1 MNWDTGRIT
10 LGGFLAYFV
19 MSAIISPLG
28 VISAP
33 IATYYD
39 ISTTTATATFTYLTT
54 GILIGTLV
62 AIFIFDFFRLKQV
75 VIGGVILIV
84 TCIYAIYA
92 IRIFSVFSVSLGLIG
107 IGCGIELSAAA
118 VVISKSYADK
128 MRASMLLLTDSF
140 YSIAGVLSTALAGWF
155 IAREYHWSS
164 AYLLA
169 TLASVVIAGLALSS
183 KYPDTEVDAFETQG
197 TNLAPDNVTPEGIA
211 DAWEQ
216 INEESLL
223 ANENWPVSVHLVG
236 VAMLVYLIGFV
247 SIYSWV
253 PNYAQETF
261 GVSVESS
268 GIVVSRFFLGMIIG
282 QLVMFFLVLKFPLRN
297 LIIIYA
303 ILATLFT
310 ILLWLV
316 ETADHL
322 QLAMLTLGLAT
333 GGLFKTVLTFGTT
346 VVNNPSP
353 KMVSYLIFHAGF
365 GTAIAPFIS
374 SFIVESWDMSAAL
387 QLVSVCYGLM
397 VVLLL
402 LSFMYQPTTSV
413 RA

>member
-19 MSAIISPLG
+19 MSAVISPLG

-39 ISTTTATATFTYLTT
+39 ISTATATATFTYLTT

-62 AIFIFDFFRLKQV
+62 AIFIFDFVRLKQV

-84 TCIYAIYA
+84 ACIYAIYA
-92 IRIFSVFSVSLGLIG
+92 IRIFSVFAVSLGLIG

-118 VVISKSYADK
+118 VVISKSYAEK

-140 YSIAGVLSTALAGWF
+140 YSIAGVLSTVLAGWF
-155 IAREYHWSS
+155 VAREYHWSS

-183 KYPDTEVDAFETQG
+183 KYPDTKVDAEKST
-197 TNLAPDNVTPEGIA
+197 
-211 DAWEQ
+211 
-216 INEESLL
+216 L
-223 ANENWPVSVHLVG
+223 ANENWPISVHLVG

-261 GVSVESS
+261 GASVESS

-310 ILLWLV
+310 TSLWLV
-316 ETADHL
+316 GTADHL

-346 VVNNPSP
+346 IVNDPSP
-353 KMVSYLIFHAGF
+353 KMVSYLIFHAGL
-365 GTAIAPFIS
+365 GTAVAPFIS
-374 SFIVESWDMSAAL
+374 SLIVESWDISAAL

-402 LSFMYQPTTSV
+402 LSFMLQPTTS
-413 RA
+413 ATA

>member
-39 ISTTTATATFTYLTT
+39 ISTATATATFTYLTT

-62 AIFIFDFFRLKQV
+62 AIFIFDFVRLKQV

-84 TCIYAIYA
+84 ACIYAIYA
-92 IRIFSVFSVSLGLIG
+92 IRIFSVFAVSLGLIG

-118 VVISKSYADK
+118 VVISKSYAEK

-140 YSIAGVLSTALAGWF
+140 YSIAGVLSTVLAGWF
-155 IAREYHWSS
+155 VAREYHWSS

-169 TLASVVIAGLALSS
+169 TLASVVIVGLALSS
-183 KYPDTEVDAFETQG
+183 KYPNTKVDAEKST
-197 TNLAPDNVTPEGIA
+197 LAT
-211 DAWEQ
+211 
-216 INEESLL
+216 
-223 ANENWPVSVHLVG
+223 ENWPISVHLVG

-253 PNYAQETF
+253 PNYVQEAF
-261 GVSVESS
+261 GASVESS

-303 ILATLFT
+303 ILATLIT
-310 ILLWLV
+310 TSLWLV
-316 ETADHL
+316 GTADHL

-346 VVNNPSP
+346 IVNDPSP
-353 KMVSYLIFHAGF
+353 KMVSYLIFHAGL
-365 GTAIAPFIS
+365 GTAVAPFIS
-374 SFIVESWDMSAAL
+374 SLIVESWDMSAAL

-402 LSFMYQPTTSV
+402 LSFMLQPTTS
-413 RA
+413 ATA

>member
-39 ISTTTATATFTYLTT
+39 ISTATATATFTYLTT

-62 AIFIFDFFRLKQV
+62 AIFIFDFVRLKQV

-84 TCIYAIYA
+84 ACIYAIYA
-92 IRIFSVFSVSLGLIG
+92 IRIFSVFAVSLGLIG

-118 VVISKSYADK
+118 VVISKSYAEK

-140 YSIAGVLSTALAGWF
+140 YSIAGVLSTVLAGWF
-155 IAREYHWSS
+155 VAREYHWSS

-169 TLASVVIAGLALSS
+169 TLASVVIVGLALSS
-183 KYPDTEVDAFETQG
+183 KYPDTKVDAEKST
-197 TNLAPDNVTPEGIA
+197 LAT
-211 DAWEQ
+211 
-216 INEESLL
+216 
-223 ANENWPVSVHLVG
+223 ENWPISVHLVG

-253 PNYAQETF
+253 PNYVQEAF
-261 GVSVESS
+261 GASVESS

-303 ILATLFT
+303 ILATLIT
-310 ILLWLV
+310 TSLWLV
-316 ETADHL
+316 GTADHL

-346 VVNNPSP
+346 IVNDPSP
-353 KMVSYLIFHAGF
+353 KMVSYLIFHAGL
-365 GTAIAPFIS
+365 GTAVAPFIS
-374 SFIVESWDMSAAL
+374 SLIVESWDMSAAL

-402 LSFMYQPTTSV
+402 LSFMLQPTTS
-413 RA
+413 ATA

>member
-10 LGGFLAYFV
+10 LGCFLAYFV

-84 TCIYAIYA
+84 ACIYAIYA
-92 IRIFSVFSVSLGLIG
+92 IRIFSVFAVSLGLIG

-155 IAREYHWSS
+155 VAREYHWSS

-169 TLASVVIAGLALSS
+169 ALVSVVIAGLALSS
-183 KYPDTEVDAFETQG
+183 KYPDTEVDT
-197 TNLAPDNVTPEGIA
+197 
-211 DAWEQ
+211 
-216 INEESLL
+216 EESSL

-261 GVSVESS
+261 GASVESS

-282 QLVMFFLVLKFPLRN
+282 QLVMFVLVLKFPLRN

-322 QLAMLTLGLAT
+322 KLAMLTLGLAT

-346 VVNNPSP
+346 VVNDPSP

-365 GTAIAPFIS
+365 GTAVAPFIS
-374 SFIVESWDMSAAL
+374 SLIVESWDMSAAL

-402 LSFMYQPTTSV
+402 LSFMLQPTTSV

>member
-39 ISTTTATATFTYLTT
+39 ISTATATATFTYLTT

-62 AIFIFDFFRLKQV
+62 AIFIFDFVRLKQV

-84 TCIYAIYA
+84 ACIYAIYA
-92 IRIFSVFSVSLGLIG
+92 IRIFSVFAVSLGLIG

-118 VVISKSYADK
+118 VVISKSYAEK

-140 YSIAGVLSTALAGWF
+140 YSIAGVLSTVLAGWF
-155 IAREYHWSS
+155 VAREYHWSS

-169 TLASVVIAGLALSS
+169 TLASVVIVGLALSS
-183 KYPDTEVDAFETQG
+183 KYPDTKVDAEKST
-197 TNLAPDNVTPEGIA
+197 LAT
-211 DAWEQ
+211 
-216 INEESLL
+216 
-223 ANENWPVSVHLVG
+223 ENWPISVHLVG

-253 PNYAQETF
+253 PNYAQEAF
-261 GVSVESS
+261 GASVESS

-303 ILATLFT
+303 ILATLIT
-310 ILLWLV
+310 TSLWLV
-316 ETADHL
+316 GTADHL

-346 VVNNPSP
+346 IVNDPSP
-353 KMVSYLIFHAGF
+353 KMVSYLIFHAGL
-365 GTAIAPFIS
+365 GTAVAPFIS
-374 SFIVESWDMSAAL
+374 SLIVESWDMSAAL

-402 LSFMYQPTTSV
+402 LSFMLQPTTS
-413 RA
+413 ATA

>member
-39 ISTTTATATFTYLTT
+39 ISTATATATFTYLTT

-62 AIFIFDFFRLKQV
+62 AIFIFDFVRLKQV

-84 TCIYAIYA
+84 ACIYAIYA
-92 IRIFSVFSVSLGLIG
+92 IRIFSVFAVSLGLIG

-118 VVISKSYADK
+118 VVISKSYAEK

-140 YSIAGVLSTALAGWF
+140 YSIAGVLSTVLAGWF
-155 IAREYHWSS
+155 VAREYHWSS

-169 TLASVVIAGLALSS
+169 TLASVVIVGLALSS
-183 KYPDTEVDAFETQG
+183 KYPNTKVDAEKST
-197 TNLAPDNVTPEGIA
+197 LAT
-211 DAWEQ
+211 
-216 INEESLL
+216 
-223 ANENWPVSVHLVG
+223 ENWPISVHLVG

-253 PNYAQETF
+253 PNYVQEAF
-261 GVSVESS
+261 GASVESS

-303 ILATLFT
+303 ILATLIT
-310 ILLWLV
+310 TSLWLV
-316 ETADHL
+316 GTADHL

-346 VVNNPSP
+346 IVNDPSP
-353 KMVSYLIFHAGF
+353 KMVSYLIFHAGL
-365 GTAIAPFIS
+365 GTAVAPFIS
-374 SFIVESWDMSAAL
+374 SLIVESWNMSAAL

-402 LSFMYQPTTSV
+402 LSFMLQPTTS
-413 RA
+413 ATA

>member
-1 MNWDTGRIT
+1 
-10 LGGFLAYFV
+10 

-39 ISTTTATATFTYLTT
+39 ISTATATATFTYLTT

-62 AIFIFDFFRLKQV
+62 AIFIFDFVRLKQV

-84 TCIYAIYA
+84 ACIYAIYA
-92 IRIFSVFSVSLGLIG
+92 IRIFSVFAVSLGLIG

-118 VVISKSYADK
+118 VVISKSYAEK

-140 YSIAGVLSTALAGWF
+140 YSIAGVLSTVLAGWF
-155 IAREYHWSS
+155 VAREYHWSS

-169 TLASVVIAGLALSS
+169 TLASVVIVGLALSS
-183 KYPDTEVDAFETQG
+183 KYPDTKVDAEKST
-197 TNLAPDNVTPEGIA
+197 LAT
-211 DAWEQ
+211 
-216 INEESLL
+216 
-223 ANENWPVSVHLVG
+223 ENWPISVHLVG

-253 PNYAQETF
+253 PNYAQEAF
-261 GVSVESS
+261 GASVESS

-303 ILATLFT
+303 ILATLIT
-310 ILLWLV
+310 TSLWLV
-316 ETADHL
+316 GTADHL

-346 VVNNPSP
+346 IVNDPSP
-353 KMVSYLIFHAGF
+353 KMVSYLIFHAGL
-365 GTAIAPFIS
+365 GTAVAPFIS
-374 SFIVESWDMSAAL
+374 SLIVESWDMSAAL

-402 LSFMYQPTTSV
+402 LSFMLQPTTS
-413 RA
+413 ATA

>member
-39 ISTTTATATFTYLTT
+39 ISTATATATFTYLTT

-62 AIFIFDFFRLKQV
+62 AIFIFDFVRLKQV

-84 TCIYAIYA
+84 ACIYAIYA
-92 IRIFSVFSVSLGLIG
+92 IRIFSVFAVSLGLIG

-118 VVISKSYADK
+118 VVISKSYAEK

-140 YSIAGVLSTALAGWF
+140 YSIAGVLSTVLAGWF
-155 IAREYHWSS
+155 VAREYHWSS

-169 TLASVVIAGLALSS
+169 TLASVVIVGLALSS
-183 KYPDTEVDAFETQG
+183 KYPDTKVDAEKST
-197 TNLAPDNVTPEGIA
+197 LAT
-211 DAWEQ
+211 
-216 INEESLL
+216 
-223 ANENWPVSVHLVG
+223 ENWPISVHLVG

-253 PNYAQETF
+253 PNYAQEAF
-261 GVSVESS
+261 GASVESS

-303 ILATLFT
+303 ILATLIT
-310 ILLWLV
+310 TSLWLV
-316 ETADHL
+316 GTADHL

-346 VVNNPSP
+346 IVNDPSP
-353 KMVSYLIFHAGF
+353 KMVSYFIFHAGL
-365 GTAIAPFIS
+365 GTAVAPFIS
-374 SFIVESWDMSAAL
+374 SLIVESWDMSAAL

-402 LSFMYQPTTSV
+402 LSFMLQPTTS
-413 RA
+413 ATA

>member
-10 LGGFLAYFV
+10 LGCFLAYFV

-84 TCIYAIYA
+84 ACIYAIYA
-92 IRIFSVFSVSLGLIG
+92 IRIFSVFAVSLGLIG

-155 IAREYHWSS
+155 VAREYHWSS

-169 TLASVVIAGLALSS
+169 ALVSVVIAGLALSS
-183 KYPDTEVDAFETQG
+183 KYPDTEVDT
-197 TNLAPDNVTPEGIA
+197 
-211 DAWEQ
+211 
-216 INEESLL
+216 EESSL
-223 ANENWPVSVHLVG
+223 ANENWPVSVHLVES
-236 VAMLVYLIGFV
+236 LCWFTSSV
-247 SIYSWV
+247 SS
-253 PNYAQETF
+253 
-261 GVSVESS
+261 VSTHGCLTMRKKPSEQASS
-268 GIVVSRFFLGMIIG
+268 RLALWSVGSFL
-282 QLVMFFLVLKFPLRN
+282 
-297 LIIIYA
+297 A
-303 ILATLFT
+303 
-310 ILLWLV
+310 
-316 ETADHL
+316 
-322 QLAMLTLGLAT
+322 
-333 GGLFKTVLTFGTT
+333 
-346 VVNNPSP
+346 
-353 KMVSYLIFHAGF
+353 
-365 GTAIAPFIS
+365 
-374 SFIVESWDMSAAL
+374 
-387 QLVSVCYGLM
+387 
-397 VVLLL
+397 
-402 LSFMYQPTTSV
+402 
-413 RA
+413 

>member
-39 ISTTTATATFTYLTT
+39 ISTATATATFTYLTT

-62 AIFIFDFFRLKQV
+62 AIFIFDFVRLKQV

-84 TCIYAIYA
+84 ACIYAIYA
-92 IRIFSVFSVSLGLIG
+92 IRIFSVFAVSLGLIG

-118 VVISKSYADK
+118 VVISKSYAEK

-140 YSIAGVLSTALAGWF
+140 YSIAGVLSTVLAGWF
-155 IAREYHWSS
+155 VAREYHWSS

-169 TLASVVIAGLALSS
+169 TLASVVIVGLALSS
-183 KYPDTEVDAFETQG
+183 KYPNTKVDAEKST
-197 TNLAPDNVTPEGIA
+197 LAT
-211 DAWEQ
+211 
-216 INEESLL
+216 
-223 ANENWPVSVHLVG
+223 ENWPISVHLVG

-253 PNYAQETF
+253 PNYAQEAF
-261 GVSVESS
+261 GASVESS

-303 ILATLFT
+303 ILATLIT
-310 ILLWLV
+310 TSLWLV
-316 ETADHL
+316 GTADHL

-346 VVNNPSP
+346 IVNDPSP
-353 KMVSYLIFHAGF
+353 KMVSYLIFHAGL
-365 GTAIAPFIS
+365 GTAVAPFIS
-374 SFIVESWDMSAAL
+374 SLIVESWDMSAAL

-402 LSFMYQPTTSV
+402 LSFMLQPTTS
-413 RA
+413 ATA

>member
-1 MNWDTGRIT
+1 MSMNWDTGRIT

-19 MSAIISPLG
+19 MSAVISPLG

-39 ISTTTATATFTYLTT
+39 ISTATATATFTYLTT

-62 AIFIFDFFRLKQV
+62 AIFIFDFVRLKQV

-84 TCIYAIYA
+84 ACIYAIYA
-92 IRIFSVFSVSLGLIG
+92 IRIFSVFAVSLGLIG

-118 VVISKSYADK
+118 VVISKSYAEK

-140 YSIAGVLSTALAGWF
+140 YSIAGVLSTVLAGWF
-155 IAREYHWSS
+155 VAREYHWSS

-183 KYPDTEVDAFETQG
+183 KYPDTKVDAEKST
-197 TNLAPDNVTPEGIA
+197 
-211 DAWEQ
+211 
-216 INEESLL
+216 L
-223 ANENWPVSVHLVG
+223 ANENWPISVHLVG

-261 GVSVESS
+261 GASVESS

-310 ILLWLV
+310 TSLWLV
-316 ETADHL
+316 GTADHL

-346 VVNNPSP
+346 IVNDPSP
-353 KMVSYLIFHAGF
+353 KMVSYLIFHAGL
-365 GTAIAPFIS
+365 GTAVAPFIS
-374 SFIVESWDMSAAL
+374 SLIVESWDISAAL

-402 LSFMYQPTTSV
+402 LSFMLQPTTS
-413 RA
+413 ATA